1 MFLVV
6 IIHAIMTTSTM
17 PVYQFGH
24 LRSINLGLAQPLL
37 AGGRKV
43 LSGIGKRS
51 VGDAVVAVGRMGLAG
66 DEVAD
71 LSVHGGLDKAVYA
84 YPQEHYA
91 YWQAQRR
98 EHGVSLFDEALP
110 AGFMGENLTITG
122 LLEQDVYVGDVLQ
135 FAEVALRV
143 AAPREPC
150 FKFNA
155 VMGFALAAKLMVLQ
169 QRCGFY
175 LSVDT
180 PGTLAAGERFSLVP
194 GRRALSIAQAMDGKR
209 AKHLR

>member
-1 MFLVV
+1 MSLC
-6 IIHAIMTTSTM
+6 TT
-17 PVYQFGH
+17 PNIQLGH
-24 LRSINLGLAQPLL
+24 LHSINLGTVQPLL

-43 LSGIGKRS
+43 LSGIGKLS
-51 VGDAVVAVGRMGLAG
+51 AGGATTAVGRMGLEG

-98 EHGVSLFDEALP
+98 AHGVSLFDEALP
-110 AGFMGENLTITG
+110 AGFMGENLTISG

-135 FAEVALRV
+135 FASVALRV

-155 VMGFALAAKLMVLQ
+155 VMGFALAAKQMVLT

-175 LSVDT
+175 LSVAA
-180 PGTLAAGERFSLVP
+180 PGTLRAGESFSLLP